1 MNIFGSSKT
10 PNRLSMDEVM
20 SALSSALHMIDDAS
34 ADAPLATLQE
44 RVSRGV
50 LVLKE
55 TIVTSAEELATLPTA
70 EKEEEARS
78 ALDGLS
84 DGLMRLEIMQSILTK
99 MARVDFETRKNIA
112 AVFCYLVKK
121 DVRGFATTYMA
132 RHLALMQQMISGYS
146 NSDLAL
152 PCGKMLRECLVYER
166 LHELVLVG
174 SDGDL
179 SPEFKSLFETHVINP
194 NFEVAAD
201 AFDTL
206 CAFLKF
212 NKALVLRTFNPD
224 EAASAVQ

>member
-1 MNIFGSSKT
+1 MNLFGSKAPS
-10 PNRLSMDEVM
+10 RQSMEEVIN
-20 SALSSALHMIDDAS
+20 ALSAALHMIDDAS

-55 TIVTSAEELATLPTA
+55 TIVTSAEELAGLPSA
-70 EKEEEARS
+70 EKEKEARD
-78 ALDGLS
+78 ALGGVS

-112 AVFCYLVKK
+112 AVFCYVVKK
-121 DVRGFATTYMA
+121 DVHGFASAYMV
-132 RHLALMQQMISGYS
+132 RHLALMQQLISGYA

-201 AFDTL
+201 AFETL
-206 CAFLKF
+206 SAFLKF

-224 EAASAVQ
+224 EPASAEQ